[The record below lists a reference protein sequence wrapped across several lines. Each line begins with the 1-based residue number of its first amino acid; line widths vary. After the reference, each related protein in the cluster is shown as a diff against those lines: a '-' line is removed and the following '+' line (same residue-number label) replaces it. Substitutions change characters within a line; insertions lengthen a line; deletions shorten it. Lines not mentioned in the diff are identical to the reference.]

1 MAKRLVVMICFV
13 LSYCVPR
20 GLPQAKGEA
29 AAEKSK
35 TVAEGTASISE
46 KTAPM
51 QKMPGYFN
59 IYWDAKQGRL
69 WLEIDKGGAEVLYQ
83 SSLPAGIRMDGIWL
97 VRGGVCGAR
106 LVRF

>member
-1 MAKRLVVMICFV
+1 MAKRLVLMSCFV

-69 WLEIDKGGAEVLYQ
+69 WLEIDKWGAEFLYQ
-83 SSLPAGIRMDGIWL
+83 SSLPPGSWADENLLEHGTAC
-97 VRGGVCGAR
+97 VT
-106 LVRF
+106 